1 MNCIRGTP
9 AALKKFVFDVLA
21 MVKQLCYPIFF
32 YDFVIRTLMM
42 KRIDII
48 NILIWAKEIL
58 IKYHIMIAGEC
69 WLVIQYSINQSIN
82 QSFIL
87 KNKIITKSNN
97 LIKEL

>member
-32 YDFVIRTLMM
+32 YDFVIGTLMM

-48 NILIWAKEIL
+48 NILI
-58 IKYHIMIAGEC
+58 
-69 WLVIQYSINQSIN
+69 
-82 QSFIL
+82 
-87 KNKIITKSNN
+87 
-97 LIKEL
+97 